1 LYLKFILVQLNWLFI
16 NFFGLLVGILSFIY
30 LYTVQFSDIP
40 GREETKSKLIHNV
53 QNGRISHALMFAGPE
68 GSGNLA
74 MAWAFVQYMFC
85 KNPSST
91 DSCNECPSC
100 VKIKKL
106 SHPDLHWMFPVSNT
120 EDIKKAKSDDY
131 IVQWRTLLSE
141 DPFLTYNRW
150 VEFLELENKQFQ
162 ISTDDSAEIIRKL
175 ALKSYEGGSRV
186 VIIWLPEKMN
196 AFSSN
201 RLLKILEEPPENVVF
216 ILVSEALDTILPT
229 ILSRVQLVKIKAPT
243 TPEIANFLETNFQKD
258 SQTATDAA
266 ILSEG
271 NMAKAIQ
278 AIHEKEVDPFFES
291 FITWMRLSYGPNIP
305 ELLDW
310 VDATA
315 KSGRENQ
322 KNFLGYS
329 IEAIRKCLLLNFK
342 INSLV
347 AMSYSERENPFMKRF
362 PERIH
367 GGNCMKIIDSLSDA
381 LYHIERNGNPK
392 VILLDTS
399 LKISEQLKMP
409 VN

>member
-1 LYLKFILVQLNWLFI
+1 
-16 NFFGLLVGILSFIY
+16 
-30 LYTVQFSDIP
+30 
-40 GREETKSKLIHNV
+40 
-53 QNGRISHALMFAGPE
+53 MFAGSE

-74 MAWAFVQYMFC
+74 MAWAFAQYMFC
-85 KNPSST
+85 KNPSPT
-91 DSCNECPSC
+91 DSCNECPAC

-106 SHPDLHWMFPVSNT
+106 SHPDLHWVFPVANS
-120 EDIKKAKSDDY
+120 EEIKKAKCDNY
-131 IVQWRTLLSE
+131 ITEWRTLLAE
-141 DPFLTYNRW
+141 DNFLTLKNW
-150 VEFLELENKQFQ
+150 VGYLDLENKMFQ
-162 ISTDDSAEIIRKL
+162 ISTEESAEVIRKL
-175 ALKSYEGGSRV
+175 SLKSYEGGNRV

-201 RLLKILEEPPENVVF
+201 RLLKILEEPPEGVVF

-243 TPEIANFLETNFQKD
+243 TPELANFLQTNYEKDFQK
-258 SQTATDAA
+258 ATDAA

-271 NMAKAIQ
+271 NIAKAIQ
-278 AIHEKEVDPFFES
+278 SIHEKEVDPYFDS
-291 FITWMRLSYGPNIP
+291 FVTWRRLSYGPNIP

-310 VDATA
+310 VDITA
-315 KSGRENQ
+315 KTIRENQ
-322 KNFLGYS
+322 KNFLLYS

-347 AMSYSERENPFMKRF
+347 AMSYQERENSFMKRF

-367 GGNCMKIIDSLSDA
+367 GGNCVKIISFLSDA
-381 LYHIERNGNPK
+381 VYHIERNGNPK

-409 VN
+409 IR

>member
-1 LYLKFILVQLNWLFI
+1 VLF
-16 NFFGLLVGILSFIY
+16 SE
-30 LYTVQFSDIP
+30 IP
-40 GREETKSKLIHNV
+40 GREQTKLKLI
-53 QNGRISHALMFAGPE
+53 QNIQGGRISHALMFAGPE

-74 MAWAFVQYMFC
+74 FAWAFAQYMFC
-85 KNPSST
+85 KNPSAE

-100 VKIKKL
+100 IKINKL
-106 SHPDLHWMFPVSNT
+106 SHPDLHWVFPVANT

-131 IVQWRTLLSE
+131 LMPWRTLLSE
-141 DPFLTYNRW
+141 EHFLTFNKW
-150 VEFLELENKQFQ
+150 VEYLDLENKLFQ
-162 ISTDDSAEIIRKL
+162 ISTDESAEVIRKL
-175 ALKSYEGGSRV
+175 TLKSYEGGKRL

-201 RLLKILEEPPENVVF
+201 RLLKIVEEPPEGVVF

-229 ILSRVQLVKIKAPT
+229 ILSRVQLIKIKSPDT
-243 TPEIANFLETNFQKD
+243 SEIATYLQKYYHSD
-258 SQTATDAA
+258 TQISLDAA

-271 NMAKAIQ
+271 NIAKAVQSIQ
-278 AIHEKEVDPFFES
+278 ENELNPFFES

-310 VDATA
+310 IDTTA
-315 KSGRENQ
+315 KTVREQQ
-322 KNFLGYS
+322 KNFLLYS
-329 IEAIRKCLLLNFK
+329 IEAVRKCLLLNFK

-347 AMSYSERENPFMKRF
+347 AVSYKERENPFMKRF

-367 GGNCMKIIDSLSDA
+367 GGNCEKIISYLSEA
-381 LYHIERNGNPK
+381 IYHIERNGNSK

-409 VN
+409 VR

>member
-1 LYLKFILVQLNWLFI
+1 MLF
-16 NFFGLLVGILSFIY
+16 SE
-30 LYTVQFSDIP
+30 IP
-40 GREETKSKLIHNV
+40 GREQTKLKLI
-53 QNGRISHALMFAGPE
+53 QNIQGGRISHALMFAGPE

-74 MAWAFVQYMFC
+74 FAWAFAQYMFC
-85 KNPSST
+85 KNPSAE

-100 VKIKKL
+100 VKINKL
-106 SHPDLHWMFPVSNT
+106 SHPDLHWVFPVANT

-131 IVQWRTLLSE
+131 LMPWRTLLSE
-141 DPFLTYNRW
+141 DHFLTFNKW
-150 VEFLELENKQFQ
+150 VEYLDLENKLFQ
-162 ISTDDSAEIIRKL
+162 ISTEESAEVIRKL
-175 ALKSYEGGSRV
+175 TLKSYEGGKRL

-201 RLLKILEEPPENVVF
+201 RLLKILEEPPEGVVF

-229 ILSRVQLVKIKAPT
+229 ILSRVQLIKIKSPDT
-243 TPEIANFLETNFQKD
+243 SEIATYLQKYYHSD
-258 SQTATDAA
+258 TQISLDAA

-271 NMAKAIQ
+271 NIAKAVQSIQ
-278 AIHEKEVDPFFES
+278 ENELNPFFES

-310 VDATA
+310 IDTTA
-315 KSGRENQ
+315 KTVREQQ
-322 KNFLGYS
+322 KNFLLYS
-329 IEAIRKCLLLNFK
+329 IEAVRKCLLLNFK

-347 AMSYSERENPFMKRF
+347 AVSYKERENPFMKRF

-367 GGNCMKIIDSLSDA
+367 GGNCEKIISYLSEA
-381 LYHIERNGNPK
+381 IYHIERNGNSK

-409 VN
+409 VR

>member
-1 LYLKFILVQLNWLFI
+1 MLF
-16 NFFGLLVGILSFIY
+16 SE
-30 LYTVQFSDIP
+30 IP
-40 GREETKSKLIHNV
+40 GREQTKLKLI
-53 QNGRISHALMFAGPE
+53 QNIQGGRISHALMFAGPE

-74 MAWAFVQYMFC
+74 FAWAFAQYMFC
-85 KNPSST
+85 KNPSAE

-100 VKIKKL
+100 IKINKL
-106 SHPDLHWMFPVSNT
+106 SHPDLHWVFPVANT

-131 IVQWRTLLSE
+131 LMPWRTLLSE
-141 DPFLTYNRW
+141 DHFLTFNKW
-150 VEFLELENKQFQ
+150 VEYLDLENKLFQ
-162 ISTDDSAEIIRKL
+162 ISTDESAEVIRKL
-175 ALKSYEGGSRV
+175 TLKSYEGGKRL

-201 RLLKILEEPPENVVF
+201 RLLKIVEEPPEGVVF

-229 ILSRVQLVKIKAPT
+229 ILSRVQLIKIKSPDT
-243 TPEIANFLETNFQKD
+243 SEIATYLQKYYHSD
-258 SQTATDAA
+258 TQISLDAA

-271 NMAKAIQ
+271 NIAKAVQSIQ
-278 AIHEKEVDPFFES
+278 ENELNPFFES

-310 VDATA
+310 IDTTA
-315 KSGRENQ
+315 KTVREQQ
-322 KNFLGYS
+322 KNFLLYS
-329 IEAIRKCLLLNFK
+329 IEAVRKCLLLNFK

-347 AMSYSERENPFMKRF
+347 AVSYKERENPFMKRF

-367 GGNCMKIIDSLSDA
+367 GGNCEKIISYLSEA
-381 LYHIERNGNPK
+381 IYHIERNGNSK

-409 VN
+409 VR

>member
-1 LYLKFILVQLNWLFI
+1 MLF
-16 NFFGLLVGILSFIY
+16 SE
-30 LYTVQFSDIP
+30 IP
-40 GREETKSKLIHNV
+40 GREQTKLKLI
-53 QNGRISHALMFAGPE
+53 QNIQGGRISHALMFAGPE

-74 MAWAFVQYMFC
+74 FAWAFAQYMFC
-85 KNPSST
+85 KNPSAE

-100 VKIKKL
+100 IKINKL
-106 SHPDLHWMFPVSNT
+106 SHPDLHWVFPVANT

-131 IVQWRTLLSE
+131 LMPWRTLLSE
-141 DPFLTYNRW
+141 DHFLTFNKW
-150 VEFLELENKQFQ
+150 VEYLDLENKLFQ
-162 ISTDDSAEIIRKL
+162 ISTDESAEVIRKL
-175 ALKSYEGGSRV
+175 TLKSYEGGKRL

-201 RLLKILEEPPENVVF
+201 RLLKIVEEPPEGVVF

-229 ILSRVQLVKIKAPT
+229 ILSRVQLIKIKSPDT
-243 TPEIANFLETNFQKD
+243 SEIATYLQKYYHCD
-258 SQTATDAA
+258 TQISLDAA

-271 NMAKAIQ
+271 NIAKAVQSIQ
-278 AIHEKEVDPFFES
+278 ENELNPFFES

-310 VDATA
+310 IDTTA
-315 KSGRENQ
+315 KTVREQQ
-322 KNFLGYS
+322 KNFLLYS
-329 IEAIRKCLLLNFK
+329 IEAVRKCLLLNFK

-347 AMSYSERENPFMKRF
+347 AVSYKERENPFMKRF

-367 GGNCMKIIDSLSDA
+367 GGNCEKIISYLSEA
-381 LYHIERNGNPK
+381 IYHIERNGNSK

-409 VN
+409 VR

>member
-1 LYLKFILVQLNWLFI
+1 MLF
-16 NFFGLLVGILSFIY
+16 SE
-30 LYTVQFSDIP
+30 IP
-40 GREETKSKLIHNV
+40 GREQTKLKLI
-53 QNGRISHALMFAGPE
+53 QNIQGGRISHALMFAGPE

-74 MAWAFVQYMFC
+74 FAWAFAQYMFC
-85 KNPSST
+85 KNPSAE

-100 VKIKKL
+100 IKINKL
-106 SHPDLHWMFPVSNT
+106 SHPDLHWVFPVANT

-131 IVQWRTLLSE
+131 LMPWRTLLSE
-141 DPFLTYNRW
+141 EHFLTFNKW
-150 VEFLELENKQFQ
+150 VEYLDLENKLFQ
-162 ISTDDSAEIIRKL
+162 ISTDESAEVIRKL
-175 ALKSYEGGSRV
+175 TLKSYEGGKRL

-201 RLLKILEEPPENVVF
+201 RLLKIVEEPPEGVVF

-229 ILSRVQLVKIKAPT
+229 ILSRVQLIKIKSPDT
-243 TPEIANFLETNFQKD
+243 SEIATYLQKYYHSD
-258 SQTATDAA
+258 TQISLDAA

-271 NMAKAIQ
+271 NIAKAVQSIQ
-278 AIHEKEVDPFFES
+278 ENELNPFFES

-310 VDATA
+310 IDTTA
-315 KSGRENQ
+315 KTVREQQ
-322 KNFLGYS
+322 KNFLLYS
-329 IEAIRKCLLLNFK
+329 IEAVRKCLLLNFK

-347 AMSYSERENPFMKRF
+347 AVSYKERENPFMKRF

-367 GGNCMKIIDSLSDA
+367 GGNCEKIISYLSEA
-381 LYHIERNGNPK
+381 IYHIERNGNSK

-409 VN
+409 VR

>member
-1 LYLKFILVQLNWLFI
+1 MLF
-16 NFFGLLVGILSFIY
+16 SE
-30 LYTVQFSDIP
+30 IP
-40 GREETKSKLIHNV
+40 GREQTKLKLI
-53 QNGRISHALMFAGPE
+53 QNIQGGRISHALMFAGPE

-74 MAWAFVQYMFC
+74 FAWAFAQYMFC
-85 KNPSST
+85 KNPSAE

-100 VKIKKL
+100 VKINKL
-106 SHPDLHWMFPVSNT
+106 SHPDLHWVFPVANT

-131 IVQWRTLLSE
+131 LMPWRTLLSE
-141 DPFLTYNRW
+141 DHFLTFNKW
-150 VEFLELENKQFQ
+150 VEYLDLENKLFQ
-162 ISTDDSAEIIRKL
+162 ISTEESAEVIRKL
-175 ALKSYEGGSRV
+175 TLKSYEGGKRL

-201 RLLKILEEPPENVVF
+201 RLLKIVEEPPEGVVF

-229 ILSRVQLVKIKAPT
+229 ILSRVQLIKIKSPDT
-243 TPEIANFLETNFQKD
+243 SEIATYLQKYYHSD
-258 SQTATDAA
+258 TQISLDAA

-271 NMAKAIQ
+271 NIAKAVQSIQ
-278 AIHEKEVDPFFES
+278 ENELNPFFES

-310 VDATA
+310 IDTTA
-315 KSGRENQ
+315 KTVREQQ
-322 KNFLGYS
+322 KNFLLYS
-329 IEAIRKCLLLNFK
+329 IEAVRKCLLLNFK

-347 AMSYSERENPFMKRF
+347 AVSYKERENPFMKRF

-367 GGNCMKIIDSLSDA
+367 GGNCEKIISYLSEA
-381 LYHIERNGNPK
+381 IYHIERNGNSK

-409 VN
+409 VR